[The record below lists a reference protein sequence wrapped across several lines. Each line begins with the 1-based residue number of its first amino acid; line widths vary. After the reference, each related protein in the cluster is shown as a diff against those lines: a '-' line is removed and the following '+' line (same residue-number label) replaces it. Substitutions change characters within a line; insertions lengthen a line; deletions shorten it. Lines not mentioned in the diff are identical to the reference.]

1 MNHGDP
7 SDNTSEIAKE
17 SILTSGEVT
26 MAIQNLS
33 ESVLLVTLPKE
44 PQWADDLFT
53 IHKAVSDEADSDV
66 VVDFSDVEILTSESI
81 CRLMMLNTLLD
92 SFGHQVVLCGLPAM
106 VRNVFARLGL
116 TDVFAFAPDKDSAL
130 KVIQAAS

>member
-1 MNHGDP
+1 
-7 SDNTSEIAKE
+7 
-17 SILTSGEVT
+17 

-53 IHKAVSDEADSDV
+53 VHQAVSVEADSDV

-92 SFGHQVVLCGLPAM
+92 SSGHQIVLCSVPPL
-106 VRNVFARLGL
+106 VRSVFDRLGL
-116 TDVFAFAPDKDSAL
+116 TGVFAFAPDKNSAL
-130 KVIQAAS
+130 KAIQTAS